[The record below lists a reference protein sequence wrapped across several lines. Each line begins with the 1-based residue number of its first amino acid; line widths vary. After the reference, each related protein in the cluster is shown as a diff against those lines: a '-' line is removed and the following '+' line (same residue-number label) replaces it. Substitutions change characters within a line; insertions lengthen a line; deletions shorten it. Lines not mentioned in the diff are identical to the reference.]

1 MKMTVFVFFL
11 TCYYSMYILQ
21 YEFFLELWTH
31 IRVVQPKSLLKQK
44 EWMDQGMLLHYKDA
58 IEQSE
63 QV

>member
-1 MKMTVFVFFL
+1 
-11 TCYYSMYILQ
+11 MYILLQ
-21 YEFFLELWTH
+21 YEFFWIYGH
-31 IRVVQPKSLLKQK
+31 IRVVQPKSLSKQK

>member
-1 MKMTVFVFFL
+1 MNFFGI
-11 TCYYSMYILQ
+11 MD
-21 YEFFLELWTH
+21 TH

>member
-1 MKMTVFVFFL
+1 
-11 TCYYSMYILQ
+11 MYILQ